1 MRQLLTIAAL
11 FFLSAC
17 GMKGDLYESA
27 PPPPASAPAATP
39 DSGTNED
46 RGERK
51 QIPATPEPAESR

>member
-27 PPPPASAPAATP
+27 PPPASAPAATP